1 MTDAEL
7 GWSLDTLKTASF
19 VVVAHDFDPE
29 APSLASDSVAEIVP
43 SLSLRSW
50 FGQLIF

>member
-7 GWSLDTLKTASF
+7 GRSLGTLKIASF
-19 VVVAHDFDPE
+19 VVVARDFDPE
-29 APSLASDSVAEIVP
+29 ATSLASDFVAEIVP